1 MWKETTRFIVDSYHY
16 INHRT
21 VDYLCCKWCNPAPLN
36 GSAPNLIQV
45 AHDKNGQ
52 EYLQRAYNSQ
62 ACEQLNSW
70 LGGFESILKRM
81 KTGNFD
87 WFLHSMLFY
96 HTQHTIQR
104 QKQQEQPY
112 QIDEN
117 DTDEGDENEDDH
129 EGRHWNV
136 DDD

>member
-21 VDYLCCKWCNPAPLN
+21 VDYLCRKWCNPAPLN
-36 GSAPNLIQV
+36 GSAPNLIRV
-45 AHDKNGQ
+45 AHDKNRR
-52 EYLQRAYNSQ
+52 EYLQRAFNTQ
-62 ACEQLNSW
+62 ACKQLNSW

-81 KTGNFD
+81 KTSNFD

-96 HTQHTIQR
+96 HTQHTIRRQR
-104 QKQQEQPY
+104 QQEQPH

-117 DTDEGDENEDDH
+117 DADEGDEKEGDQ

-136 DDD
+136 DDN